1 MRYLKTFEQYQI
13 NEWWNPQ
20 TWFSRKKSNDKSG
33 ETNWDFS
40 YLSGNSI
47 KDEFL
52 TVDEIKKIINKKI
65 NEMKSDPLYLDIM
78 KKIRQDEFI
87 NAKIY
92 LNQNQNH
99 IIEIEL
105 NDNRTITLGVERTN
119 RYQSDWIFFAY
130 IKIPDG
136 QNEIV
141 GYIPIEDYLLVKDK
155 VSMKNKNV

>member
-105 NDNRTITLGVERTN
+105 NDNRTITLGVNSGTN
-119 RYQSDWIFFAY
+119 KVLIYAAEVIITNGITVSSDIRLKENF
-130 IKIPDG
+130 
-136 QNEIV
+136 E
-141 GYIPIEDYLLVKDK
+141 PIAMLLI
-155 VSMKNKNV
+155 